1 MLNICYI
8 HKLSLSLSLD
18 DCLYN
23 TEQQLFKKVKNLCQ
37 RPYLAKHY
45 RQRMSFNADIF
56 QWSTLEAKYR
66 SLLLLSKIEST
77 MYV

>member
-1 MLNICYI
+1 MLNILLYTQT
-8 HKLSLSLSLD
+8 LSLSLD

-45 RQRMSFNADIF
+45 RQRMSFNTDIF

-77 MYV
+77 MYA